1 MSLQEWY
8 SPQHQSKLWAVALR
22 GGASF
27 KGIWSLTLDTWL
39 PTSSLATKGICHT
52 SSHVS
57 RSTSSGSRW
66 PRWQGMN
73 MASRGGGPRIA

>member
-39 PTSSLATKGICHT
+39 LTSSLATKVYVVHHLMCRARPLQAADG
-52 SSHVS
+52 HV
-57 RSTSSGSRW
+57 G
-66 PRWQGMN
+66 
-73 MASRGGGPRIA
+73 RG